1 MVALPSDY
9 QATELRYPVL
19 YLLHGLFGAFDN
31 WITLTG
37 LAEYAKAYQMIIIT
51 PEGGNGW
58 YTDSETVDDEN
69 YESYLIRE
77 LIREIDA
84 EYRTIKERTGRA
96 VAGLSMGGYGALK
109 FGIKYPEVFAFTASV
124 SGAFD
129 APERSD
135 ETPGFDWEGLR
146 PSVLRAFGEV
156 GSEIRVKNDL
166 YKLISALSVEDIEK
180 LPLMYFDCGL
190 GDGFLEANRSL
201 ATILAARGISYEYQ
215 ELPGEHDWDYWNQR
229 VQHVLKLA
237 NLILTAPLR

>member
-1 MVALPSDY
+1 MPDVTRGDLKSALMRRSMPYMVALPSDY

-129 APERSD
+129 A
-135 ETPGFDWEGLR
+135 
-146 PSVLRAFGEV
+146 
-156 GSEIRVKNDL
+156 
-166 YKLISALSVEDIEK
+166 
-180 LPLMYFDCGL
+180 
-190 GDGFLEANRSL
+190 
-201 ATILAARGISYEYQ
+201 
-215 ELPGEHDWDYWNQR
+215 
-229 VQHVLKLA
+229 
-237 NLILTAPLR
+237 